1 MEKKRINVD
10 INVEGA
16 GSVFVHKAVQ
26 QMLFDKGF
34 AWGGSGVKLEKY
46 GSQHPFYFE
55 MNEDG
60 SSKKMWNRVLRDT
73 CNPTIKATDIL
84 SGAFDIDKWI
94 RDSISKKEPDNVVYC
109 VDLTWVKGEAREVL
123 SAALQKKAFEKGYKW
138 SGYSIVVQEA
148 EEPGLFFDTRDKMVC
163 YSSNFNGGKDS
174 CKYNATAVE
183 ISVNRALRGEYR
195 SVK

>member
-1 MEKKRINVD
+1 MEKKRVNVD
-10 INVEGA
+10 IDVEGA

-34 AWGGSGVKLEKY
+34 AWGGSGVKLEEY
-46 GSQHPFYFE
+46 GSQHHFYFE

-60 SSKKMWNRVLRDT
+60 SSKKMWQKVILDT
-73 CNPTIKATDIL
+73 RNPTIKATDIL
-84 SGAFDIDKWI
+84 SGAFDLNKWI

-123 SAALQKKAFEKGYKW
+123 STAIQKKAFEKGYKW
-138 SGYSIVVQEA
+138 RTAGTTVTHAY
-148 EEPGLFFDTRDKMVC
+148 EPGLFFDTRDKDVC
-163 YSSNFNGGKDS
+163 FGETFEESKKAIKSRS
-174 CKYNATAVE
+174 TVE
-183 ISVNRALRGEYR
+183 ISVNKALRGEYR

>member
-1 MEKKRINVD
+1 MEKKRLNITIDVK
-10 INVEGA
+10 GKA
-16 GSVFVHKAVQ
+16 GEYLHKAVQ

-34 AWGGSGVKLEKY
+34 AWGGSGVKLEEY
-46 GSQHPFYFE
+46 GSNHFFYFE

-60 SSKKMWNRVLRDT
+60 SPKKMWNRVLRDT

-94 RDSISKKEPDNVVYC
+94 KDNSTKKEPKDVIYC

-123 SAALQKKAFEKGYKW
+123 SAAIQKKAFEKGYKW
-138 SGYSIVVQEA
+138 MVVGTTVTYA
-148 EEPGLFFDTRDKMVC
+148 YKPGLFFDTRDKSVC
-163 YSSNFNGGKDS
+163 FVDTFEESKKALKSRS
-174 CKYNATAVE
+174 TVE
-183 ISVNRALRGEYR
+183 ISVNKALRGEYR